1 MSASKK
7 KHPFDFK
14 TQYGL
19 GFDPQDDE
27 IVVDFFCGGGG
38 AGTGLEMGLGRKV
51 NVAKNHSAKA
61 ISMHTINHPGAKHFT
76 TDVFDGDPDTEC
88 GGKAVGWFHM
98 SPDCTHHS
106 QAAGGQPRKREIRN
120 LSWIGLKW
128 AGKKKP
134 RVISLE
140 NVKQILQW
148 GRLIAKR
155 DKATGRV
162 IKLGG
167 AIAAPGEVVPVDQQF
182 LIPDP
187 KQRGRTWRR
196 FVALLEGMGYV
207 VEWKVIKAC
216 DFGAP
221 TSRERLFMLAR
232 CDGQPIVW
240 PEPTHAK
247 KPAKAQKPWRTA
259 AECIDFSDLG
269 KSIFGRKKDLAPATL
284 RRVAKG
290 MKKFVID
297 NATPFIVPI
306 ANWSGET
313 VQSANQPLRT
323 VNSYPRGGAF
333 SVVSP
338 VIAPAT
344 HQGSDRINDPL
355 EPLPTVT
362 CANRGEL
369 TLISPTLVQTGYG
382 ERDGQ
387 EPRVPGLD
395 QPLGTV
401 VAGGVKHALTSAVLV
416 GAGGP
421 EYSGKPTAADQ
432 PVGSLLA
439 QNHRG
444 IAAASLVQL
453 GNGDKAGA
461 APRTAD
467 LHDPLGTIMASGGK
481 YGVAAAHLVK
491 FRFDDAGKPLDEPL
505 PTITSGGNYQRPAG
519 AAHAMGIAT
528 AFMAQMNGGFNTTAA
543 KSLEDPM
550 TTVTNTGS
558 QQQLVTATLVTNT
571 TGHAPSDIEG
581 PVPTLTTGQHHMLAT
596 AHLLHLRGNCDARD
610 SADPLH
616 TVSAGGTHH
625 GLVTAFMERQ
635 FGASVGQDLD
645 EPAPTITA
653 GGGGKSSL
661 VSFELS
667 PEHEEGALRVAAF
680 LISYYGTEN
689 MSGCDQPAPTI
700 TTKDRLGLV
709 TVMVKGTPYVIVDIR
724 LRMLQPAELYQ
735 AQGFPTDYIITH
747 GADGKPFTKT
757 EQVHMCGNSVSPPP
771 MAALARANDPWRTNV
786 QHQVAA

>member
-1 MSASKK
+1 MTSLKK
-7 KHPFDFK
+7 QPFDFK

-19 GFDPQDDE
+19 GFNAQDDE

-38 AGTGLEMGLGRKV
+38 AGTGLEMGLGRPV
-51 NVAKNHSAKA
+51 NVAKNHNPNA
-61 ISMHTINHPGAKHFT
+61 ISMHTINHPGAVHYT
-76 TDVFDGDPDTEC
+76 TDVFEGDPDTEC

-128 AGKKKP
+128 AGMKRP

-162 IKLGG
+162 VKLGG
-167 AIAAPGEVVPVDQQF
+167 EIAAPGEVVPVGQQF

-196 FVALLEGMGYV
+196 FVALLEGMDYV

-221 TSRERLFMLAR
+221 TSRERLFMIAR

-240 PEPTHAK
+240 PEATHAK
-247 KPAKAQKPWRTA
+247 NPAKGQQKWKTA
-259 AECIDFSDLG
+259 ADCMDFTDLG

-297 NATPFIVPI
+297 SAAPFIVPI

-313 VQSANQPLRT
+313 VQSADEPLRT
-323 VNSYPRGGAF
+323 VTSYPKGGAF

-338 VIAPAT
+338 IIAPAT

-355 EPLPTVT
+355 DPLPTVT

-369 TLISPTLVQTGYG
+369 TLISPTLIQSGYG
-382 ERDGQ
+382 ERPGQ

-401 VAGGVKHALTSAVLV
+401 VAGGVKHAL
-416 GAGGP
+416 
-421 EYSGKPTAADQ
+421 
-432 PVGSLLA
+432 
-439 QNHRG
+439 
-444 IAAASLVQL
+444 
-453 GNGDKAGA
+453 
-461 APRTAD
+461 
-467 LHDPLGTIMASGGK
+467 
-481 YGVAAAHLVK
+481 AAAHLVK
-491 FRFDDAGKPLDEPL
+491 FRFNDAGKALDEPL

-519 AAHAMGIAT
+519 AAHAMGIST
-528 AFMAQMNGGFNTTAA
+528 VFMAQMNGGFNTTDA
-543 KSLEDPM
+543 KSIEDPM

-558 QQQLVTATLVTNT
+558 QQQLVAANLV
-571 TGHAPSDIEG
+571 
-581 PVPTLTTGQHHMLAT
+581 
-596 AHLLHLRGNCDARD
+596 HLRGNCDARD
-610 SADPLH
+610 VNDPLH
-616 TVSAGGTHH
+616 TISAGGQHH
-625 GLVTAFMERQ
+625 GLASAFMERA
-635 FGASVGQDLD
+635 FGGSVGQDLD
-645 EPAPTITA
+645 DPAPTIT
-653 GGGGKSSL
+653 
-661 VSFELS
+661 LS
-667 PEHEEGALRVAAF
+667 PEHEAGALRVAAF

-689 MSGCDQPAPTI
+689 ISACDSPAPTI
-700 TTKDRLGLV
+700 TTKDRLAMV
-709 TVMVKGTPYVIVDIR
+709 TVMVKGTPYVIVDIC
-724 LRMLQPAELYQ
+724 LRMLKPAELYK
-735 AQGFPTDYIITH
+735 AQGFPADYIISH

-757 EQVHMCGNSVSPPP
+757 QQVHMCGNSVSPPP
-771 MAALARANDPWRTNV
+771 MAALARANDPWQITL
-786 QHQVAA
+786 QQQEAA

>member
-1 MSASKK
+1 MSAQQK

-19 GFDPQDDE
+19 GFNPQDDE

-38 AGTGLEMGLGRKV
+38 AGTGLEMGLGRAV
-51 NVAKNHSAKA
+51 NVAKNHSPQA
-61 ISMHTINHPGAKHFT
+61 ISMHTVNHPGAQHFT
-76 TDVFDGDPDTEC
+76 TDVFEGDPDTEC

-128 AGKKKP
+128 AGMKRP

-162 IKLGG
+162 VKLGG
-167 AIAAPGEVVPVDQQF
+167 DVAAPGEVVPVGQQF

-221 TSRERLFMLAR
+221 TSRERLFMIAR

-247 KPAKAQKPWRTA
+247 NPAKGQQKWKTA
-259 AECIDFSDLG
+259 ADCIDFSDLG

-297 NATPFIVPI
+297 SAAPFIVPI

-313 VQSANQPLRT
+313 VQSADEPLRT
-323 VNSYPRGGAF
+323 ITSYPKGGAF
-333 SVVSP
+333 SMVSP
-338 VIAPAT
+338 IIAPVT
-344 HQGSDRINDPL
+344 HQGSDRINSPL

-369 TLISPTLVQTGYG
+369 TLISPLM
-382 ERDGQ
+382 
-387 EPRVPGLD
+387 
-395 QPLGTV
+395 
-401 VAGGVKHALTSAVLV
+401 V

-421 EYSGKPTAADQ
+421 EYSGKPVGMEQ
-432 PVGSLLA
+432 PVGTLMTQSHRALA
-439 QNHRG
+439 SAC
-444 IAAASLVQL
+444 IVQ
-453 GNGDKAGA
+453 AGHGEGSGA
-461 APRTAD
+461 NKRRSHGVNDICGPI
-467 LHDPLGTIMASGGK
+467 GTVTASGG
-481 YGVAAAHLVK
+481 GQSVSAAVMIQA
-491 FRFDDAGKPLDEPL
+491 
-505 PTITSGGNYQRPAG
+505 
-519 AAHAMGIAT
+519 
-528 AFMAQMNGGFNTTAA
+528 NGGFNTTHA
-543 KSLEDPM
+543 KGMDEPM

-558 QQQLVTATLVTNT
+558 QQQLAVANLV
-571 TGHAPSDIEG
+571 
-581 PVPTLTTGQHHMLAT
+581 
-596 AHLLHLRGNCDARD
+596 HLRGNCDARD
-610 SADPLH
+610 VNDPLH
-616 TVSAGGTHH
+616 TISAGGQHH
-625 GLVTAFMERQ
+625 GLVSAFMERA
-635 FGASVGQDLD
+635 FGASISQGLE

-661 VSFELS
+661 VSLTLS
-667 PEHEEGALRVAAF
+667 PEHEAGALRVAAF

-689 MSGCDQPAPTI
+689 ISACDSPTPTI
-700 TTKDRLGLV
+700 TTKDRLAMV
-709 TVMVKGTPYVIVDIR
+709 TVMVKGTPYVIVDIC
-724 LRMLQPAELYQ
+724 LRMLKPSELYK
-735 AQGFPTDYIITH
+735 AQGFPADYIISH

-757 EQVHMCGNSVSPPP
+757 QQVHMCGNSVSPPP
-771 MAALARANDPWRTNV
+771 MAALARANDPWRV
-786 QHQVAA
+786 AERQAVAA

>member
-1 MSASKK
+1 MSAQHK

-19 GFDPQDDE
+19 GFNPQDDE

-38 AGTGLEMGLGRKV
+38 AGTGLEMGLGRTV
-51 NVAKNHSAKA
+51 NVAKNHSPQA
-61 ISMHTINHPGAKHFT
+61 ISMHTVNHPGAQHFT
-76 TDVFDGDPDTEC
+76 TDVFEGDPDTEC

-128 AGKKKP
+128 AGMKRP

-162 IKLGG
+162 VKLGG
-167 AIAAPGEVVPVDQQF
+167 DVAAPGEVVPIGQQF

-196 FVALLEGMGYV
+196 FVALLEAMGYV

-221 TSRERLFMLAR
+221 TSRERLFMIAR

-247 KPAKAQKPWRTA
+247 NPTKGQQKWKTA
-259 AECIDFSDLG
+259 ADCIDFTDLG

-297 NATPFIVPI
+297 SAAPFIVPI

-313 VQSANQPLRT
+313 VQSADEPLRT
-323 VNSYPRGGAF
+323 VTSYPKGGAF

-338 VIAPAT
+338 IIAPAT

-369 TLISPTLVQTGYG
+369 TLISPLMI
-382 ERDGQ
+382 
-387 EPRVPGLD
+387 
-395 QPLGTV
+395 
-401 VAGGVKHALTSAVLV
+401 

-421 EYSGKPTAADQ
+421 EYSGKPVSVDQ
-432 PVGSLLA
+432 PTGTLMT
-439 QNHRG
+439 QNHR
-444 IAAASLVQL
+444 ALASACIVQ
-453 GNGDKAGA
+453 AGHGEGSGA
-461 APRTAD
+461 NKRRSHGVNNICGPV
-467 LHDPLGTIMASGGK
+467 GTVTASGG
-481 YGVAAAHLVK
+481 GQSV
-491 FRFDDAGKPLDEPL
+491 
-505 PTITSGGNYQRPAG
+505 S
-519 AAHAMGIAT
+519 T
-528 AFMAQMNGGFNTTAA
+528 AVMIQANGGFNTTHA
-543 KSLEDPM
+543 KGMQEPM
-550 TTVTNTGS
+550 TTMTNTGS
-558 QQQLVTATLVTNT
+558 QQQLVSATLITNT
-571 TGHAPSDIEG
+571 TGHAPSDLAG
-581 PVPTLTTGQHHMLAT
+581 PVPTVTTGQHHALVAANLVHM
-596 AHLLHLRGNCDARD
+596 RGNCDARD
-610 SADPLH
+610 VNAPLH
-616 TVSAGGTHH
+616 TISAGGQHH
-625 GLVTAFMERQ
+625 GLVSAFMERA
-635 FGASVGQDLD
+635 FGGSIGQRLE

-661 VSFELS
+661 VSLTLS
-667 PEHEEGALRVAAF
+667 PEHEAGALRVAAF

-689 MSGCDQPAPTI
+689 ISACDSPAPTI
-700 TTKDRLGLV
+700 TTKDRLAMV
-709 TVMVKGTPYVIVDIR
+709 TVMVKGTPYVIVDIC
-724 LRMLQPAELYQ
+724 LRMLKPAELYK
-735 AQGFPTDYIITH
+735 AQGFPADYIITH
-747 GADGKPFTKT
+747 GADGKPLTKT
-757 EQVHMCGNSVSPPP
+757 QQVHMCGNSVSPPP
-771 MAALARANDPWRTNV
+771 MAALARANDPWR
-786 QHQVAA
+786 AAERQSEAA

>member
-1 MSASKK
+1 MSAQQK

-19 GFDPQDDE
+19 GFNPQDDE

-38 AGTGLEMGLGRKV
+38 AGTGLEMGLGRTV
-51 NVAKNHSAKA
+51 NVAKNHSPQA
-61 ISMHTINHPGAKHFT
+61 ISMHTVNHPGAKHFT
-76 TDVFDGDPDTEC
+76 TDVFEGDPDTEC

-128 AGKKKP
+128 AGMKRP

-162 IKLGG
+162 VKLGG
-167 AIAAPGEVVPVDQQF
+167 EVAAPGEVVPVGQQF

-207 VEWKVIKAC
+207 VEWKVIRAC

-221 TSRERLFMLAR
+221 TSRERLFMIAR

-247 KPAKAQKPWRTA
+247 KPVKGQQKWKTA
-259 AECIDFSDLG
+259 ADCIDFTDLG

-297 NATPFIVPI
+297 SAAPFIVPI

-313 VQSANQPLRT
+313 VQSADEPLRT
-323 VNSYPRGGAF
+323 ITSYPKGGAF

-338 VIAPAT
+338 IIAPAT

-355 EPLPTVT
+355 APLPTVT

-369 TLISPTLVQTGYG
+369 TLISPTLIQSGYG
-382 ERDGQ
+382 ERQGQ

-401 VAGGVKHALTSAVLV
+401 VAGGVKHALTSSVLV

-421 EYSGKPTAADQ
+421 VYAGHPVAANQ
-432 PVGSLLA
+432 PVG
-439 QNHRG
+439 
-444 IAAASLVQL
+444 
-453 GNGDKAGA
+453 
-461 APRTAD
+461 
-467 LHDPLGTIMASGGK
+467 TIMTRSHRAVASACIVQAGQGEGSGVNKRRSHGVNDICGPVGAVTASGG
-481 YGVAAAHLVK
+481 GQSV
-491 FRFDDAGKPLDEPL
+491 
-505 PTITSGGNYQRPAG
+505 S
-519 AAHAMGIAT
+519 T
-528 AFMAQMNGGFNTTAA
+528 AVMIQANGGFNTVHA
-543 KSLEDPM
+543 KDIREPM

-558 QQQLVTATLVTNT
+558 QQQLAVANLV
-571 TGHAPSDIEG
+571 
-581 PVPTLTTGQHHMLAT
+581 
-596 AHLLHLRGNCDARD
+596 HLRGNCDARD
-610 SADPLH
+610 LDDPLR
-616 TVSAGGTHH
+616 TVSAGGQHH
-625 GLVTAFMERQ
+625 GLVSAFMERA
-635 FGASVGQDLD
+635 FGGSVGQRLD

-653 GGGGKSSL
+653 GGGGKSSV
-661 VSFELS
+661 VSLKLS
-667 PEHEEGALRVAAF
+667 PEHEAGALRVAAF

-689 MSGCDQPAPTI
+689 TSACDAPVPTI
-700 TTKDRLGLV
+700 TTKDRLALV
-709 TVMVKGTPYVIVDIR
+709 TVMVQGTPYVIVDIC
-724 LRMLQPAELYQ
+724 LRMLKPPELYK
-735 AQGFPTDYIITH
+735 AQGFPADYIISH
-747 GADGKPFTKT
+747 GADGQPFTIT
-757 EQVHMCGNSVSPPP
+757 QQVHMCGNSVSPPP
-771 MAALARANDPWRTNV
+771 MAALAGANDPWKKFAS
-786 QHQVAA
+786 QKAA

>member
-1 MSASKK
+1 MSAQQK

-19 GFDPQDDE
+19 GFNPQDDE

-38 AGTGLEMGLGRKV
+38 AGTGLEMGLGRTV
-51 NVAKNHSAKA
+51 NVAKNHSPQA
-61 ISMHTINHPGAKHFT
+61 ISMHTVNHPGAQHFT
-76 TDVFDGDPDTEC
+76 TDVFEGDPGTEC

-128 AGKKKP
+128 AGMKRP

-162 IKLGG
+162 VKLGG
-167 AIAAPGEVVPVDQQF
+167 EIAAPGEVVPVGQQF

-221 TSRERLFMLAR
+221 TSRERLFMIAR

-247 KPAKAQKPWRTA
+247 NPTKGQQKWKTA
-259 AECIDFSDLG
+259 ADCIDFTDLG

-297 NATPFIVPI
+297 SAAPFIVPI
-306 ANWSGET
+306 ANWSGEA
-313 VQSANQPLRT
+313 VQSAGEPLRT
-323 VNSYPRGGAF
+323 ITSYPKGGAF

-369 TLISPTLVQTGYG
+369 TVISPVM
-382 ERDGQ
+382 
-387 EPRVPGLD
+387 
-395 QPLGTV
+395 
-401 VAGGVKHALTSAVLV
+401 V

-421 EYSGKPTAADQ
+421 VYAGHPVSADQ
-432 PVGSLLA
+432 PIGTLMTRSHRAVASACIVQAGHGEGS
-439 QNHRG
+439 
-444 IAAASLVQL
+444 
-453 GNGDKAGA
+453 GA
-461 APRTAD
+461 NKRRSHGVNDICGPI
-467 LHDPLGTIMASGGK
+467 GTITASGG
-481 YGVAAAHLVK
+481 GQSVSAAVMIQA
-491 FRFDDAGKPLDEPL
+491 
-505 PTITSGGNYQRPAG
+505 
-519 AAHAMGIAT
+519 
-528 AFMAQMNGGFNTTAA
+528 NGGFNTTHA
-543 KSLEDPM
+543 KGMHEPM

-558 QQQLVTATLVTNT
+558 QQQLAVANLV
-571 TGHAPSDIEG
+571 
-581 PVPTLTTGQHHMLAT
+581 
-596 AHLLHLRGNCDARD
+596 HLRGNCDARD
-610 SADPLH
+610 VNDPLH
-616 TVSAGGTHH
+616 TVSAGGQHH
-625 GLVTAFMERQ
+625 GLVSAFMERA
-635 FGASVGQDLD
+635 FGASVGQGM
-645 EPAPTITA
+645 EAPAPTITA

-661 VSFELS
+661 VSLTLS
-667 PEHEEGALRVAAF
+667 PEHEAGALRVAAF

-689 MSGCDQPAPTI
+689 ISACDSPAPTI
-700 TTKDRLGLV
+700 TTKDRLAMV
-709 TVMVKGTPYVIVDIR
+709 TVMVKGTPYVIVDIC
-724 LRMLQPAELYQ
+724 LRMLKPAELYK
-735 AQGFPTDYIITH
+735 AQGFPADYIISH

-757 EQVHMCGNSVSPPP
+757 QQVHMCGNSVSPPP
-771 MAALARANDPWRTNV
+771 MAALARANDPWRTE
-786 QHQVAA
+786 QRQSRAA

>member
-1 MSASKK
+1 MTSLTRP
-7 KHPFDFK
+7 PFDFK
-14 TQYGL
+14 TQYSL
-19 GFDPQDDE
+19 GFNAQDDE
-27 IVVDFFCGGGG
+27 IVVDYFCGGGG

-51 NVAKNHSAKA
+51 SVAKNHSAAA
-61 ISMHTINHPGAKHFT
+61 ISMHTVNHPGAKHFN

-148 GRLIAKR
+148 GPLVAKR
-155 DKATGRV
+155 DPATGRA
-162 IKLGG
+162 IKLVTVQGTNG
-167 AIAAPGEVVPVDQQF
+167 KAKVQHTVAAPGEVVPVDQQF
-182 LIPDP
+182 LVPDP
-187 KQRGRTWRR
+187 TRRGQTWAV
-196 FVALLEGMGYV
+196 FVAGLERLGYT
-207 VEWKVIKAC
+207 VEWRVIRAC

-221 TSRERLFMLAR
+221 TSRERLFMIAR
-232 CDGQPIVW
+232 SDGEPIVW

-247 KPAKAQKPWRTA
+247 RPAKGQKHWKTA
-259 AECIDFSDLG
+259 AECIDFTDLG

-297 NATPFIVPI
+297 SPAPFIVPI

-313 VQSANQPLRT
+313 VQSANEPLRT
-323 VNSYPRGGAF
+323 VTSYPKGGAF

-355 EPLPTVT
+355 EPLPTIT

-369 TLISPTLVQTGYG
+369 TLISPTLIQSGYG
-382 ERDGQ
+382 ERNGQ
-387 EPRVPGLD
+387 LPRVPGID

-401 VAGGVKHALTSAVLV
+401 VAGGVKHAVVS
-416 GAGGP
+416 
-421 EYSGKPTAADQ
+421 
-432 PVGSLLA
+432 
-439 QNHRG
+439 
-444 IAAASLVQL
+444 
-453 GNGDKAGA
+453 
-461 APRTAD
+461 
-467 LHDPLGTIMASGGK
+467 
-481 YGVAAAHLVK
+481 
-491 FRFDDAGKPLDEPL
+491 
-505 PTITSGGNYQRPAG
+505 
-519 AAHAMGIAT
+519 
-528 AFMAQMNGGFNTTAA
+528 AFMAQMNGGFNTIHGKGAD
-543 KSLEDPM
+543 EPM

-558 QQQLVTATLVTNT
+558 QQQLVTATLITNT
-571 TGHAPSDIEG
+571 TGHGPTDLDD
-581 PVPTLTTGQHHMLAT
+581 PVPTVTTGQHHALVA
-596 AHLLHLRGNCDARD
+596 ASLVHLRGNCDARD
-610 SADPLH
+610 LIDPLH
-616 TVSAGGTHH
+616 TISAGGQHH

-635 FGASVGQDLD
+635 FGASIGQALD

-653 GGGGKSSL
+653 GGGGKSSV
-661 VSFELS
+661 VSLKLS

-689 MSGCDQPAPTI
+689 VSGAGEPAPTI
-700 TTKDRLGLV
+700 TTKDRLALV
-709 TVMVKGTPYVIVDIR
+709 TVMVKGTPYVIVDIC
-724 LRMLQPAELYQ
+724 LRMLKPPELYK
-735 AQGFPTDYIITH
+735 AQGFPAGYIITH

-757 EQVHMCGNSVSPPP
+757 KQVNMCGNSVSPPP
-771 MAALARANDPWRTNV
+771 MAALAKANDPWR
-786 QHQVAA
+786 QIELGREAA

>member
-1 MSASKK
+1 MSANQK

-51 NVAKNHSAKA
+51 SVAKNHSPKA
-61 ISMHTINHPGAKHFT
+61 ISMHTVNHPGAKHFN

-88 GGKAVGWFHM
+88 GGRAVGWFHM

-128 AGKKKP
+128 GGKKKP

-148 GRLIAKR
+148 GPLIAKR
-155 DKATGRV
+155 DKETGRV
-162 IKLGG
+162 IKLVTVLNAKGKEV
-167 AIAAPGEVVPVDQQF
+167 IEKVVAAPGEIVPVGQQF
-182 LIPDP
+182 LVPDP
-187 KQRGRTWRR
+187 KRRGTTWRR
-196 FVALLEGMGYV
+196 FVQLLEGMGYA
-207 VEWKVIKAC
+207 VEWRVIKAC

-221 TSRERLFMLAR
+221 TSRERLFMIAR

-247 KPAKAQKPWRTA
+247 KPGKGQQKYRTA

-269 KSIFGRKKDLAPATL
+269 KSIFGRKDELADATK
-284 RRVAKG
+284 RRIAKG

-297 NATPFIVPI
+297 NPAPFIVPI
-306 ANWSGET
+306 ANWSTET
-313 VQSANQPLRT
+313 VQSMNEPLRT
-323 VNSYPRGGAF
+323 VTSYPKGGSF

-344 HQGSDRINDPL
+344 HQGSDRIHDPL

-382 ERDGQ
+382 EREGQ
-387 EPRVPGLD
+387 QPRVPGLD

-401 VAGGVKHALTSAVLV
+401 VAGGVKHAL
-416 GAGGP
+416 
-421 EYSGKPTAADQ
+421 
-432 PVGSLLA
+432 
-439 QNHRG
+439 
-444 IAAASLVQL
+444 
-453 GNGDKAGA
+453 
-461 APRTAD
+461 
-467 LHDPLGTIMASGGK
+467 
-481 YGVAAAHLVK
+481 AAAHLVK
-491 FRFDDAGKPLDEPL
+491 FRFDDEGKALDEPL
-505 PTITSGGNYQRPAG
+505 PTITGGGNYQRPAG

-528 AFMAQMNGGFNTTAA
+528 AFMAQMNGGFNTTVA
-543 KSLEDPM
+543 KSVDDPL

-558 QQQLVTATLVTNT
+558 QQQLVSA
-571 TGHAPSDIEG
+571 S
-581 PVPTLTTGQHHMLAT
+581 
-596 AHLLHLRGNCDARD
+596 LLHLRGNCDARA
-610 SADPLH
+610 ADEPLH

-625 GLVTAFMERQ
+625 GLMTAFMERQ
-635 FGASVGQDLD
+635 FGASVGQELTD
-645 EPAPTITA
+645 PAPTITA
-653 GGGGKSSL
+653 GGGGKSSVVTL
-661 VSFELS
+661 ELS

-689 MSGCDQPAPTI
+689 MSSCDQPAPTI

-724 LRMLQPAELYQ
+724 LRMLQPVELYR
-735 AQGFPTDYIITH
+735 AQGFPPDYIITH
-747 GADGKPFTKT
+747 GSDGKPFTKT

-771 MAALARANDPWRTNV
+771 MAALARANDPWRAA
-786 QHQVAA
+786 QSQAVAA

>member
-1 MSASKK
+1 MTSLKK
-7 KHPFDFK
+7 QPFDFK

-19 GFDPQDDE
+19 GFNSQDDE

-38 AGTGLEMGLGRKV
+38 AGTGLEMGLGRTV
-51 NVAKNHSAKA
+51 NVAKNHSPQA
-61 ISMHTINHPGAKHFT
+61 ISMHTVNHPGAKHFT
-76 TDVFDGDPDTEC
+76 TDVFEGDPDNEC

-128 AGKKKP
+128 GGKKRP

-162 IKLGG
+162 VKLDGN
-167 AIAAPGEVVPVDQQF
+167 IAAPGEVVPVGQQF

-207 VEWKVIKAC
+207 VEWKVIRAC

-221 TSRERLFMLAR
+221 TSRERLFMIAR

-247 KPAKAQKPWRTA
+247 NPAKSQQKWKTA
-259 AECIDFSDLG
+259 ADCIDFTDLG

-297 NATPFIVPI
+297 SAAPFIVPI

-313 VQSANQPLRT
+313 VQSADEPLRT
-323 VNSYPRGGAF
+323 VTSYPKGGAF

-338 VIAPAT
+338 IIAPAT

-355 EPLPTVT
+355 KPLPTVT

-369 TLISPTLVQTGYG
+369 TLISPLM
-382 ERDGQ
+382 
-387 EPRVPGLD
+387 
-395 QPLGTV
+395 
-401 VAGGVKHALTSAVLV
+401 V

-421 EYSGKPTAADQ
+421 EYSGKPVGIDQ
-432 PVGSLLA
+432 PVGTLMT
-439 QNHRG
+439 QNHRA
-444 IAAASLVQL
+444 I
-453 GNGDKAGA
+453 
-461 APRTAD
+461 
-467 LHDPLGTIMASGGK
+467 
-481 YGVAAAHLVK
+481 AAAHLVK
-491 FRFDDAGKPLDEPL
+491 FRFDDAGKALDEPL
-505 PTITSGGNYQRPAG
+505 PTITSGGNYQSPAG
-519 AAHAMGIAT
+519 AAHAMGIST
-528 AFMAQMNGGFNTTAA
+528 VFMAQMNGGFNTTDA
-543 KSLEDPM
+543 KSIEDPM

-558 QQQLVTATLVTNT
+558 QQQLAVANLV
-571 TGHAPSDIEG
+571 
-581 PVPTLTTGQHHMLAT
+581 
-596 AHLLHLRGNCDARD
+596 HLRGNCDARD
-610 SADPLH
+610 VNDPLH
-616 TVSAGGTHH
+616 TVSAGGQHH
-625 GLVTAFMERQ
+625 GLVSAFMERA
-635 FGASVGQDLD
+635 FGASVGQGLD
-645 EPAPTITA
+645 DPAPTITA

-661 VSFELS
+661 VSLTLS
-667 PEHEEGALRVAAF
+667 PEHEAGALRVAAF

-689 MSGCDQPAPTI
+689 ISACDAPAPTI
-700 TTKDRLGLV
+700 TTKDRLAMV
-709 TVMVKGTPYVIVDIR
+709 TVMVKGTPYVIVDIC
-724 LRMLQPAELYQ
+724 LRMLKPTELYK
-735 AQGFPTDYIITH
+735 AQGFPADYIISH

-757 EQVHMCGNSVSPPP
+757 QQVHMCGNSVSPPP
-771 MAALARANDPWRTNV
+771 MAALARANDPWRQAETLKE
-786 QHQVAA
+786 AA

>member
-1 MSASKK
+1 MSTHQK

-38 AGTGLEMGLGRKV
+38 AGTGLEMGLGRNV
-51 NVAKNHSAKA
+51 SVAKNHSAKA

-232 CDGQPIVW
+232 CDGRPIVW

-247 KPAKAQKPWRTA
+247 KPAKGQKPWRTA

-323 VNSYPRGGAF
+323 VTSYPRGGAF

-338 VIAPAT
+338 IIAPAT

-421 EYSGKPTAADQ
+421 EYSGKPAAADQ
-432 PVGSLLA
+432 PVGTLLA

-453 GNGDKAGA
+453 GNGDKAGS

-481 YGVAAAHLVK
+481 YGVAAAHLAK

-519 AAHAMGIAT
+519 AAHAMGIST
-528 AFMAQMNGGFNTTAA
+528 VFMAQMNGGFNATHA
-543 KSLEDPM
+543 KGADEPM

-558 QQQLVTATLVTNT
+558 QQQLVAANLV
-571 TGHAPSDIEG
+571 
-581 PVPTLTTGQHHMLAT
+581 
-596 AHLLHLRGNCDARD
+596 HLRGNCDARD
-610 SADPLH
+610 VEDPLH

-625 GLVTAFMERQ
+625 GLVSAFMERQ
-635 FGASVGQDLD
+635 FGASVGQDLN

-724 LRMLQPAELYQ
+724 LRMLQPAELYR